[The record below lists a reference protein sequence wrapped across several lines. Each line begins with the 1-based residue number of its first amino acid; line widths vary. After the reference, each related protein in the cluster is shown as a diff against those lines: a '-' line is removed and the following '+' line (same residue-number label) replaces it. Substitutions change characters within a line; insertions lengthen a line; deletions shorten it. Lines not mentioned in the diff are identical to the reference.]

1 MNANQLGAKLTE
13 CPTRRREFGTILQR
27 KDGTWEG
34 KYTYQGQRKSIYAN
48 SEEEIENALLLI
60 RANIKNQRHV
70 EESSMFFKDWIERW
84 LDCYVKP
91 NVRHSTYVNY
101 SGYLRDHVI
110 PILGHVTLKS
120 LDGDRLQRFFNEK
133 SKSGRCDGKP
143 GGLSPKTLLNIRNAL
158 NACFDQAIYNKL
170 MFLNPLAG
178 VKLPRYESKEMRV
191 LTRTEMY
198 RLLDISHAADTR
210 FAYGVIFTLYTGIR
224 LGELLGLRWCDVEW
238 NGEEDTRIN
247 IRHTLTRQNKP
258 SKNDPDYEI
267 VRWNPGNTTAITLGK
282 VKTSKSRRMLI
293 LPAVAYECLVKLKSW
308 YDGMSSEF
316 DGLFNPHGFVIV
328 SLKGDAMEPRTFID
342 YFYDLVKV
350 SGINHANFHALRHT
364 FATRGNEY
372 GIDAA
377 TLADLLGHAQTSTTM
392 NMYVHSQ
399 DEQKRKARNAFNQM

>member
-1 MNANQLGAKLTE
+1 
-13 CPTRRREFGTILQR
+13 
-27 KDGTWEG
+27 
-34 KYTYQGQRKSIYAN
+34 
-48 SEEEIENALLLI
+48 
-60 RANIKNQRHV
+60 
-70 EESSMFFKDWIERW
+70 
-84 LDCYVKP
+84 
-91 NVRHSTYVNY
+91 
-101 SGYLRDHVI
+101 
-110 PILGHVTLKS
+110 
-120 LDGDRLQRFFNEK
+120 
-133 SKSGRCDGKP
+133 
-143 GGLSPKTLLNIRNAL
+143 
-158 NACFDQAIYNKL
+158 